1 MVWVRK
7 LQLIT
12 GNVVKENEMKG
23 FTDYTD
29 ISHIGSSH
37 MDDYGRDSANVN
49 LITEAGLSRLLQ
61 RVDAEKND
69 FVMITTTF

>member
-49 LITEAGLSRLLQ
+49 LITEQDFHDYYKGLMPKRTIL
-61 RVDAEKND
+61 
-69 FVMITTTF
+69 